1 MKDAKKQDRSIKT
14 LSWTR
19 PLVIFIVLQLILI
32 LIDISPWTPNLRDLD
47 GRILGRLL
55 KSKLFTEWFT
65 PYSVPEFNLYT
76 VVFAV
81 TLLPVALLNAI
92 KAIFSR
98 RETSS

>member
-55 KSKLFTEWFT
+55 NSNLFTEWFT
-65 PYSVPEFNLYT
+65 PYSAPEFNLYT

-81 TLLPVALLNAI
+81 TLLPVALINAI